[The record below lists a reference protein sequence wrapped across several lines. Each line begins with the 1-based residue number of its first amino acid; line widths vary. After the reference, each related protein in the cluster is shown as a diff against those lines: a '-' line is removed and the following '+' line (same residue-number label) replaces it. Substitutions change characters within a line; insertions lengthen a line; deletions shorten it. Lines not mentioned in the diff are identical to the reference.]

1 MLILRDR
8 NGRVWLEQRPQQG
21 IWGGLWCFPQTDDVA
36 QMEDALKARA
46 FDARADSQPLNPF
59 RHTFSH
65 YHLDI
70 VPLEV
75 AVDPAG
81 THDSDGRWVDPQSP
95 GKLGL
100 AAPVKKLLAGLDAP
114 RQSRML

>member
-1 MLILRDR
+1 MD
-8 NGRVWLEQRPQQG
+8 
-21 IWGGLWCFPQTDDVA
+21 
-36 QMEDALKARA
+36 DALRVRA
-46 FDARADSQPLNPF
+46 FDARADSQPLDPF

-81 THDSDGRWVDPQSP
+81 TRDSDGRWVDPQSP
-95 GKLGL
+95 GTLGL